1 MLEEENIIVA
11 TTEKL
16 PENIDI
22 VTVEMD
28 IGIAPGEEVDQITD
42 IVVEVKVKVGAE
54 EVVGMVV
61 TEVLVEEVDMI
72 TNIIV
77 TKVTADIMTTE
88 EVGVAVA
95 QMTDMKAT

>member
-1 MLEEENIIVA
+1 
-11 TTEKL
+11 
-16 PENIDI
+16 
-22 VTVEMD
+22 MD

-61 TEVLVEEVDMI
+61 TEVVVEEVDMI